1 MTMKL
6 QGATLGCS
14 AQSIWECRM
23 LAGNLSRDIKS
34 YYPDVGRGS
43 IEHNTVSHELVERG
57 IARCARKTIWEKVC
71 GWLDI

>member
-6 QGATLGCS
+6 QGATLGYS
-14 AQSIWECRM
+14 AQSIWERRK

-43 IEHNTVSHELVERG
+43 IEHNTVSHELAERG

>member
-6 QGATLGCS
+6 QGATLGYS
-14 AQSIWECRM
+14 AQSIWERRM
-23 LAGNLSRDIKS
+23 LAGDLSREIKS

-43 IEHNTVSHELVERG
+43 IEHNTVSHELAERG

>member
-6 QGATLGCS
+6 QGVTLGYS
-14 AQSIWECRM
+14 AQSIWERRM
-23 LAGNLSRDIKS
+23 LAGDLSRDIKS

-43 IEHNTVSHELVERG
+43 IEHNTVSHELAERG